1 MIDVKCIREQVN
13 KMREDVLNGNLDTE
27 MLKEKYSYLFN
38 TTPSIWFM
46 IKDNGD
52 NEVNEVNESN
62 DYMPLLDV
70 LLGKA
75 EDFHG
80 SKSEDKESELETKHH
95 EVNEILA
102 EAYVYPVVGKLN
114 K

>member
-1 MIDVKCIREQVN
+1 MIDVKLIREQVN

-27 MLKEKYSYLFN
+27 VLKQKYSYLFN

-46 IKDNGD
+46 IKDN
-52 NEVNEVNESN
+52 ESN
-62 DYMPLLDV
+62 DYMPLLEV

-102 EAYVYPVVGKLN
+102 ETYVYPVVGKLEN